1 MDMTKVLGL
10 PKGSDYFLLNQIYH
24 RPRYNG
30 DEQTPDAITLILKHV
45 TTGEKVLKI
54 IENPQ
59 IEAYV
64 AKDHVQIDHPLI
76 YIPETDVDKVDLSY
90 RYVLKDIA
98 TLMGNEALQYYWE
111 CIKNRRSS
119 ELKNLHKWNRIFS
132 SDVDIEDFYKLKC
145 VEHFGVKQGIK
156 LSKGFLD
163 IEADILKGS
172 IDMKTSEGDAPV
184 NAVTLIDNDK
194 KTSYTLLLR
203 NPDNPLIAEFEE
215 DIPGFI
221 EEIKEE
227 FREEFGELEYK
238 IVMFDSEMDL
248 IKTLFQIINIIQVDF
263 MMIWNMAFDIRYL
276 MHRIE
281 KHGKDPKDIMC
292 DETFK
297 YQECM
302 YYNDQRNFKIK
313 LKTDYFTVSSHTVFV
328 DQMINYAAIRKSGSE
343 LDSYKLDFIG
353 GREVGAKKL
362 DYSDTASFRDLP
374 YKDYRMFVRYNI
386 RDVLVQMKIE
396 NQVKD
401 IDLMFNKGYDSS
413 TRYNKVYKETVFIRN
428 RAAMDFAE
436 QGLII
441 GNNQNVQ
448 YGNME
453 EDDGKPK
460 EKFEGAVVGN
470 PKLNLPTGINVIGNY
485 QSRNVFNNVMDF
497 DYSSLYPSIIM
508 IFNIFVTTQ
517 LGRVILNPDNI
528 SKREVIT
535 DPLRYDRGGKFIE
548 DLELNEP
555 IQFMYRWMGM
565 PTVEDM
571 IDEFEEEIGRENSS
585 RKIKVKM
592 KTKAKKEVRRVK
604 VTRLG

>member
-30 DEQTPDAITLILKHV
+30 DEQTPDAITLILKNV
-45 TTGEKVLKI
+45 NTGEKTLKI

-76 YIPETDVDKVDLSY
+76 YIPESDVTKVDLSY

-98 TLMGNEALQYYWE
+98 TLMGDQALQYYWE

-132 SDVDIEDFYKLKC
+132 SDVNIEDFYKQKC
-145 VEHFGVKQGIK
+145 MEHFGVKQGIK

-163 IEADILKGS
+163 IEADILKGH

-238 IVMFDSEMDL
+238 IVMFDSEIDL
-248 IKTLFQIINIIQVDF
+248 IRTLFQIINIIQVDF
-263 MMIWNMAFDIRYL
+263 MMIWNMSFDIRYL

-281 KHGKDPKDIMC
+281 KHGIDPRDIMC

-302 YYNDQRNFKIK
+302 YYNDTRNFKIK

-396 NQVKD
+396 NRVKD
-401 IDLMFNKGYDSS
+401 IDLMFNKGYDSA
-413 TRYNKVYKETVFIRN
+413 TRYDKVYKETVFIRN
-428 RAAMDFAE
+428 KAAMEFAE
-436 QGLII
+436 QGLIM

-448 YGNME
+448 YGDNG

-460 EKFEGAVVGN
+460 EKFEGAVKPLKPPYMVTCMT
-470 PKLNLPTGINVIGNY
+470 KLRLLLGTPTGTISSH
-485 QSRNVFNNVMDF
+485 QSKL
-497 DYSSLYPSIIM
+497 SS
-508 IFNIFVTTQ
+508 
-517 LGRVILNPDNI
+517 
-528 SKREVIT
+528 
-535 DPLRYDRGGKFIE
+535 
-548 DLELNEP
+548 
-555 IQFMYRWMGM
+555 
-565 PTVEDM
+565 
-571 IDEFEEEIGRENSS
+571 
-585 RKIKVKM
+585 
-592 KTKAKKEVRRVK
+592 
-604 VTRLG
+604 